1 MVEFEG
7 WDISRCQKLV
17 AKRYSGGG
25 QDDKRLA
32 RRVADEIVGAFTG
45 KPGVSSTEVAF
56 ISDRGGAK
64 ELFVMDVDGSNARQV
79 TRNKTINEF
88 PSWGPDGD
96 TILYTSY
103 RENRQPGLY
112 VLRRGGRSP
121 GRIFKNLRPGSAQ
134 YRGVID
140 PTGGKVAVV
149 MSVAGATKIFT
160 ADRDGRNL
168 RQLTTGKSLEVSPS
182 WSPDGR
188 RIAFVSDRAGG
199 PQVYVMNADGS
210 NQTRLTFQGG
220 YNTGATWSPD
230 GKWIAYESRV
240 GGQFDIWLVDPE
252 GGSSVP
258 LIQHPASDQSATWSP
273 DSRKLIFS
281 SKRRGRADL
290 YVADIDGGAVRRITR
305 GPRREHEPGLG
316 SLPVGATVGFRRHR
330 PGGGRIMRL
339 VRRGMMAA
347 LLVPLLVGCV
357 SVAEFR
363 RLERDVDLMQRKDR
377 GTGREQI
384 ASVSTE
390 MDELSEQIRQLRGRL
405 DVVENQTRKAAEDA
419 RAARKQATVLPPSE
433 MTPPDAEVLART
445 EPPLGTPQ
453 MTARPEPLE
462 KTPALARPEE
472 PSSPPLGTST
482 ARVPEPSAAPS
493 GSDEVQSYRSA
504 YAAWRSG
511 DYASCIDQ
519 FRKFLQTHPAS
530 PYADDSAYWMADCYF
545 KRGEYRTAILRF
557 DDVVKRYPKGN
568 KAADALYKQGE
579 ALRKSGPAYEK
590 AARQAFEQVI
600 ADYPD
605 SPRADDA
612 RSQIQQLSGGT
623 KSVASPKR

>member
-1 MVEFEG
+1 MLAVRRWIHCVLLTLAALPAAAAWAQENPTVVVTDPGAKAYKAAVQQFASDDSALAQRFRDEIGKGLEFSSLFTVLSPEAFLASDVTPALGQPITCPDWGQIGADALVAGKLGREASGALVVEFEG

-56 ISDRGGAK
+56 ISNRGGAK

-103 RENRQPGLY
+103 REDRQPGLY
-112 VLRRGGRSP
+112 VLRRGARSP

-160 ADRDGRNL
+160 VDRDGRNL

-199 PQVYVMNADGS
+199 PQVYVMNSDGS

-220 YNTGATWSPD
+220 YNTGASWSPD

-240 GGQFDIWLVDPE
+240 GGQYDIWLVDPE
-252 GGSSVP
+252 GASSVP

-290 YVADIDGGAVRRITR
+290 YVADIDGGAARRITEGEGDNTSPAW
-305 GPRREHEPGLG
+305 GP
-316 SLPVGATVGFRRHR
+316 
-330 PGGGRIMRL
+330 
-339 VRRGMMAA
+339 
-347 LLVPLLVGCV
+347 
-357 SVAEFR
+357 
-363 RLERDVDLMQRKDR
+363 
-377 GTGREQI
+377 
-384 ASVSTE
+384 
-390 MDELSEQIRQLRGRL
+390 
-405 DVVENQTRKAAEDA
+405 
-419 RAARKQATVLPPSE
+419 
-433 MTPPDAEVLART
+433 
-445 EPPLGTPQ
+445 
-453 MTARPEPLE
+453 
-462 KTPALARPEE
+462 
-472 PSSPPLGTST
+472 
-482 ARVPEPSAAPS
+482 
-493 GSDEVQSYRSA
+493 YRS
-504 YAAWRSG
+504 
-511 DYASCIDQ
+511 
-519 FRKFLQTHPAS
+519 
-530 PYADDSAYWMADCYF
+530 
-545 KRGEYRTAILRF
+545 ELR
-557 DDVVKRYPKGN
+557 
-568 KAADALYKQGE
+568 
-579 ALRKSGPAYEK
+579 
-590 AARQAFEQVI
+590 
-600 ADYPD
+600 
-605 SPRADDA
+605 
-612 RSQIQQLSGGT
+612 
-623 KSVASPKR
+623 